1 MSPRRA
7 RIAPGGYWYH
17 VGNRAVDRRRILSQ
31 DADFQHFLELLGEA
45 KSRYDVRCAAYT
57 PMPNHFHLVVNPE
70 SGIELSA
77 FMKHLQGRFA
87 CDLRSSTQTRGNG
100 HVYQDRFWNFPIGSE
115 PHFVR
120 VLRYVE
126 GNALRARLVDHA
138 EDWRWGSL
146 WERVRGERALL
157 DDLPIRLPADWL
169 EIVNV
174 GCTERE
180 LKDLRSPVKRG
191 RPRKE
196 KGDSPLF
203 S

>member
-7 RIAPGGYWYH
+7 RIAPGGLWYH
-17 VGNRAVDRRRILSQ
+17 VGNRAVDRRQIFSH
-31 DADFQHFLELLGEA
+31 DAD
-45 KSRYDVRCAAYT
+45 
-57 PMPNHFHLVVNPE
+57 
-70 SGIELSA
+70 
-77 FMKHLQGRFA
+77 
-87 CDLRSSTQTRGNG
+87 
-100 HVYQDRFWNFPIGSE
+100 YQDRFWNFPIGSE

-126 GNALRARLVDHA
+126 GNALRAHLVDRA
-138 EDWRWGSL
+138 EHWRWGSL

-157 DDLPIRLPADWL
+157 DELPIALPADWR
-169 EIVNV
+169 EVVNV
-174 GCTERE
+174 GCTEQE